1 LIPSHWSFVLSW
13 IYSPSSLLGL
23 LLTFHFCTSTLNL
36 QGGFGLG
43 MHIPGMPV
51 ADWTTACGV
60 IQEQQP
66 ALFAAIVVFISIA
79 EGESVGH
86 SGDSFRGKS
95 TKVPG
100 NLGFDVSTVC
110 YGK

>member
-1 LIPSHWSFVLSW
+1 MG
-13 IYSPSSLLGL
+13 LGL
-23 LLTFHFCTSTLNL
+23 
-36 QGGFGLG
+36 
-43 MHIPGMPV
+43 HIPGMPV

-66 ALFAAIVVFISIA
+66 VLFGAIVAFISIA

-95 TKVPG
+95 TKEPG
-100 NLGFDVSTVC
+100 NLGFDVSVVC
-110 YGK
+110 YDNQCMATEYFLSSWTHNHKL